1 MKTAL
6 TVFAALLFMSACAH
20 VPGTCEVSGS
30 GEAAALIP
38 EEGVAA
44 APAAEEGGAEALL
57 PEEGRVAGWKA
68 DGEVLLYSAD
78 DLWEY
83 INGSAETFLM
93 YDFAG
98 VAVKHYVNGSGS
110 EIKIEIYEHGSPLM
124 AFGIFS
130 QYRSPDAGSLG
141 FGNESF
147 GDEYTLH
154 FWKGRYYVK
163 VYAYDEGPGVA
174 DAMKQFAQAVE
185 SGIGEAGS
193 IPEEVSLF
201 PAVGLVAN
209 SVTYVTEGV
218 MGSGNLPPAFAAS
231 YGEGGAAKIYLFT
244 LDDAAKAAALFE
256 SYSGG
261 IGAGAK
267 EIESGGTR
275 YGIAAGEAPYRGRVV
290 VIRHGK
296 RVAVLSGFGEE
307 DGPAEALAAVMA
319 EGMAAAEAGK

>member
-1 MKTAL
+1 MKTAI
-6 TVFAALLFMSACAH
+6 TGFAALLFLSACALL
-20 VPGTCEVSGS
+20 PAACEGS
-30 GEAAALIP
+30 EGAGAAKLLPAEGEAAKLLP
-38 EEGVAA
+38 ED
-44 APAAEEGGAEALL
+44 GGAAALL
-57 PEEGRVAGWKA
+57 PDEGQLAGWNA

-93 YDFAG
+93 YNFAG
-98 VAVKHYVNGSGS
+98 VAVKHYLNGSGS

-130 QYRSPDAGSLG
+130 QYRSPDARSFG

-174 DAMKQFAQAVE
+174 EAMKQFAQAVDAGV
-185 SGIGEAGS
+185 SEAGS
-193 IPEEVSLF
+193 IPEEVALF
-201 PAVGLVAN
+201 PAEGLIAN

-218 MGSGNLPPAFAAS
+218 MGSGTLPPAFAAS

-244 LDDAAKAAALFE
+244 LDDAAKAADLFE

-261 IGAGAK
+261 IGAETK

-290 VIRHGK
+290 VIKSGK
-296 RVAVLSGFGEE
+296 RVVVLSGFGDHE
-307 DGPAEALAAVMA
+307 GRAEVLAASMA
-319 EGMAAAEAGK
+319 EGMAAAEAR

>member
-6 TVFAALLFMSACAH
+6 TVFAALLFLSACA
-20 VPGTCEVSGS
+20 PIPAACEGS
-30 GEAAALIP
+30 EGGEAAKLPP
-38 EEGVAA
+38 ED
-44 APAAEEGGAEALL
+44 GGAAALL
-57 PEEGRVAGWKA
+57 PDEGRLSGWKA

-93 YDFAG
+93 YDFTG
-98 VAVKHYVNGSGS
+98 VAVKHYLNGSGS

-130 QYRSPDAGSLG
+130 QYRSPDAGSFG

-174 DAMKQFAQAVE
+174 EAMKQFAEAVE
-185 SGIGEAGS
+185 AGIGEAGS
-193 IPEEVSLF
+193 IPEEVALF
-201 PAVGLVAN
+201 PAEGLVAN

-218 MGSGNLPPAFAAS
+218 MGSGTLPPAFAAS

-244 LDDAAKAAALFE
+244 LDDAAKAADLFE

-261 IGAGAK
+261 IGAETK

-290 VIRHGK
+290 VIKSGK

-307 DGPAEALAAVMA
+307 AGRAEVLAASMA
-319 EGMAAAEAGK
+319 EGMAAAEAKK

>member
-1 MKTAL
+1 MKTAMTGL
-6 TVFAALLFMSACAH
+6 AALLFLSACALL
-20 VPGTCEVSGS
+20 PAACEGS
-30 GEAAALIP
+30 EGGGAAALLP
-38 EEGVAA
+38 DEGLF
-44 APAAEEGGAEALL
+44 E
-57 PEEGRVAGWKA
+57 GWKA

-93 YDFAG
+93 YDFIG
-98 VAVKHYVNGSGS
+98 VAVKHYLNGSGS

-130 QYRSPDAGSLG
+130 QYRSPDAGSFGL
-141 FGNESF
+141 GNESF
-147 GDEYTLH
+147 GDAYTLH

-174 DAMKQFAQAVE
+174 ESMKQFAEAVE
-185 SGIGEAGS
+185 SGIAEAGS

-201 PAVGLVAN
+201 PAGGLVAN

-218 MGSGNLPPAFAAS
+218 MGSGDLPPAFAAS

-244 LDDAAKAAALFE
+244 LDDSAKAAALFE

-261 IGAGAK
+261 IGAETK

-275 YGIAAGEAPYRGRVV
+275 YGIAAGQAPYRGRVV
-290 VIRHGK
+290 VIKHGN

-307 DGPAEALAAVMA
+307 EEPAEALAAAMA
-319 EGMAAAEAGK
+319 ERMAAAEAKR

>member
-6 TVFAALLFMSACAH
+6 AGFAALLFMSACAIA
-20 VPGTCEVSGS
+20 PGVCEVLGS
-30 GEAAALIP
+30 GEAAALHSG
-38 EEGVAA
+38 ESEAA
-44 APAAEEGGAEALL
+44 ALVPEEGGAAALL
-57 PEEGRVAGWKA
+57 PDEGLLEGWKA
-68 DGEVLLYSAD
+68 DGEVLLYSAG

-93 YDFAG
+93 YDFKG
-98 VAVKHYVNGSGS
+98 VAVKHYLNGSGS

-174 DAMKQFAQAVE
+174 EAMKQFAEAVE
-185 SGIGEAGS
+185 SGIAEAGS

-201 PAVGLVAN
+201 PAEGLVAN

-218 MGSGNLPPAFAAS
+218 MGSGNLPPAFIAS
-231 YGEGGAAKIYLFT
+231 YGGGAAAKIYLFT
-244 LDDAAKAAALFE
+244 LDDAAKAEALFE

-261 IGAGAK
+261 IGAGIK
-267 EIESGGTR
+267 EVESGGTG

-290 VIRHGK
+290 VIKSGK
-296 RVAVLSGFGEE
+296 RVAVLSGFGDQE
-307 DGPAEALAAVMA
+307 GRAEALAAAMA
-319 EGMAAAEAGK
+319 EGIAAAEAKQ